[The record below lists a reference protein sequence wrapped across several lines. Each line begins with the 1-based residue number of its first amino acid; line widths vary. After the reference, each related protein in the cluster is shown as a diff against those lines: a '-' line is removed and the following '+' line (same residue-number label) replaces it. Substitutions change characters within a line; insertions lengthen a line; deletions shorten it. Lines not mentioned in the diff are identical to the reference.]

1 MKAASGTAPVRLIA
15 DDNEKTT
22 GKDNSQF
29 LIEDYKPGST
39 DTTEDMEDQTTG
51 DQVTEEQATGDQ
63 STEDTGNDQK
73 STAENSPVDN
83 DSKPDDSADLAPE
96 KTSGNNL
103 GILIVCAFADSALI
117 GIIIYII
124 YKKGNKGRRL

>member
-1 MKAASGTAPVRLIA
+1 MQAGQNSKSNAAPAQLA
-15 DDNEKTT
+15 DNNEKAVD
-22 GKDNSQF
+22 KDSSQP

-39 DTTEDMEDQTTG
+39 DTSEDMEDQIIE
-51 DQVTEEQATGDQ
+51 DQTA
-63 STEDTGNDQK
+63 EDTGNDQK
-73 STAENSPVDN
+73 STAENSLADN

-103 GILIVCAFADSALI
+103 GILIVCALAGAALI

-124 YKKGNKGRRL
+124 YKKGSKGARL